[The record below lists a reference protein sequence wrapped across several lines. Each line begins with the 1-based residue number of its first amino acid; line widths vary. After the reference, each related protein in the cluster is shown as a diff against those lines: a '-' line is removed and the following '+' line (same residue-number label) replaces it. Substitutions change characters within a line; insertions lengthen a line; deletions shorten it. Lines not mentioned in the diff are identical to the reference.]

1 MPKIKQTVTETIVD
15 ESGKLKERR
24 TNQTLDWGKEPPYVK
39 MYLDTILYLKDLPK
53 GYNAILLS
61 FLKHMSYADSS
72 DPQVIYVNSAMKK
85 KIAKDLDVS
94 LSRINNA
101 ITDLVKGE
109 VFERIDTGAYRV
121 NAHLFGKG
129 EWQDIA
135 RLRLEVTFD
144 INGKTIMGT
153 VEKKSKKSDVQ
164 CEGQTEISDFAD
176 LLPTGTCK

>member
-1 MPKIKQTVTETIVD
+1 MPKIKQSVIERVVD
-15 ESGKLKERR
+15 ENGNEREKR
-24 TNQTLDWGKEPPYVK
+24 SNQTLDWGKEPPYVK
-39 MYLDTILYLKDLPK
+39 MYLDTVLYLKDLPK

-72 DPQVIYVNSAMKK
+72 DPQVIYINSAMKK

-135 RLRLEVTFD
+135 RLRLEVIFD
-144 INGKTIMGT
+144 SNGKTIMGT
-153 VEKKSKKSDVQ
+153 VEKKTNKKSDLQ
-164 CEGQTEISDFAD
+164 CEGQTDIDDF
-176 LLPTGTCK
+176 LPTGTGN

>member
-1 MPKIKQTVTETIVD
+1 MAKIKQSVTETVVD
-15 ESGKLKERR
+15 EQGNIKEKRA
-24 TNQTLDWGKEPPYVK
+24 NQTLDWGKEPPYVK

-72 DPQVIYVNSAMKK
+72 DPQVIYINQAMKK
-85 KIAKDLDVS
+85 KIAKDLGVS

-109 VFERIDTGAYRV
+109 VFERIDIGAYRV
-121 NAHLFGKG
+121 NANLFGKG

-135 RLRLEVTFD
+135 RLRLNITFD
-144 INGKTIMGT
+144 SNGKTIMGT
-153 VEKKSKKSDVQ
+153 IEKKNKTKDI
-164 CEGQTEISDFAD
+164 EGQITMDFAR
-176 LLPTGTCK
+176 TGTEG

>member
-1 MPKIKQTVTETIVD
+1 MPKIKQSVTETVID
-15 ESGKLKERR
+15 DQGKVKERR
-24 TNQTLDWGKEPPYVK
+24 SNQTLDWGKEPPYVK

-72 DPQVIYVNSAMKK
+72 EPQVIYINQAMKK

-109 VFERIDTGAYRV
+109 VFERIDIGAYRV
-121 NAHLFGKG
+121 NANLFGKG

-135 RLRLEVTFD
+135 RLRLNITFD
-144 INGKTIMGT
+144 CNGKTIMGT
-153 VEKKSKKSDVQ
+153 VEKKSNQKDNKIPL
-164 CEGQTEISDFAD
+164 EF
-176 LLPTGTCK
+176 PKTGTE